1 MLALGV
7 AAAVAL
13 TAVFVAQVVDLYN
26 FMEGMDGFAGG
37 MTATGST
44 TVAVLALR
52 TSSEVQVGLVCAW
65 VAAYVILMFS
75 ITNLER
81 RSGT

>member
-1 MLALGV
+1 MLDLGV
-7 AAAVAL
+7 TAGAAL
-13 TAVFVAQVVDLYN
+13 TAVFVAQVVSRYI

-44 TVAVLALR
+44 TVAVIALR
-52 TSSEVQVGLVCAW
+52 ASSEVQVGLVCAW
-65 VAAYVILMFS
+65 VAAYVILMLS
-75 ITNLER
+75 ITNFER